1 MPPSSR
7 SCPGWARRSLSGSSS
22 TGRRTAPS
30 PPWTGCWRSPASG
43 RPPSRRSA
51 DGPRYDARGPAPA
64 AGGDLRLGA
73 RRARHHRGHG
83 AAVAG
88 GAVLIALALTAVV
101 LAGASTT
108 GRSILAHLGIVVLAG
123 ALLFPALQ
131 RHSSTDEALV
141 LAEQRGLVV
150 ELTVVAAADPAPPGS
165 GPAWARGGQQ
175 MRARTVQGVARIGR
189 EEVTLPAS
197 LPVLVRASG
206 ESAHD
211 LARVR
216 DGDLAHVRG
225 RVAVSGT
232 LVVLRAT

>member
-1 MPPSSR
+1 
-7 SCPGWARRSLSGSSS
+7 
-22 TGRRTAPS
+22 
-30 PPWTGCWRSPASG
+30 
-43 RPPSRRSA
+43 
-51 DGPRYDARGPAPA
+51 
-64 AGGDLRLGA
+64 
-73 RRARHHRGHG
+73 
-83 AAVAG
+83 
-88 GAVLIALALTAVV
+88 LALTAVV

-232 LVVLRAT
+232 LVVLRAAGPSGRARAARHELRSQARAATSSLPSDEAALVRGMTTGDTRGMGEQTEEIMRRAGISHLVAVSGANIALVLAAVLGPLL